1 MNKTEKIELKPNCN
15 GALIFKDLNSGLA
28 STFSLTQA
36 EGNKIENF
44 LNSPEN
50 FKATLVL
57 EDISPKLD
65 HTYLGGGQYNIH
77 TTADTTPIAKFY
89 ENYSLNPSKK
99 TVTCFVLLTKDYA
112 FSEFLAHQIEDY
124 IREKIVPGYQAT
136 FYTLFE
142 ENKCE
147 ENKCEENEEPDY
159 DSYYFEEC
167 TY

>member
-15 GALIFKDLNSGLA
+15 GAIQIRDSNSSLT
-28 STFSLTQA
+28 STFSLVEA
-36 EGNKIENF
+36 KGNEIEAF

-57 EDISPKLD
+57 EDIAPKLD

-77 TTADTTPIAKFY
+77 TTADRIPIAKFY
-89 ENYSLNPSKK
+89 ENYSTNPSKK
-99 TVTCFVLLTKDYA
+99 TVTCFVLLTREYTFSDFFDY
-112 FSEFLAHQIEDY
+112 QIETY

-142 ENKCE
+142 KNII
-147 ENKCEENEEPDY
+147 
-159 DSYYFEEC
+159 
-167 TY
+167 